1 MSQQAVAI
9 ASPDELLCR
18 ELTTAFEGELSLSA
32 TTHFAQVSFLLA
44 DRNIDLLVLDVRKEK
59 DHGHFADRLIEKLHV
74 RRPEMD
80 VLLLTNNDVPECLSR
95 RAVEVGLA
103 VVRSP
108 ENAADVIEAVRTRLA
123 EENRRP
129 TPMDRTNTIA
139 TPVVTVTPDP
149 GKSAYDEAVFTGVN
163 RRFETRSPELKKMLE
178 DLMVAASHN
187 VTILLIG
194 ETGSG
199 KTFLSNLIHEVSPR
213 RKEPFLPVACGALP
227 RELIEGELFGHKK
240 GAFTSAHAD
249 KDGKFVAAGR
259 GTVLLDEIDVLGL
272 EQQVK
277 LLRVIESG
285 EFEPVGSNETLTS
298 QARLVVASNL
308 DLQPLVEQGK
318 FRPDLYYRLNM
329 LKFENPPLRKR
340 KVDIIPMAKKFI
352 TKFEQKHGVHIHTI
366 DDELLEALLAYP
378 WPGNVRELE
387 HVIQRCV
394 IYNKNGVLGK
404 DQLPPHIVAGQVGP
418 TNDPSVRLGNV
429 NQTDDKSLEKQVALT
444 EKEVIEQTLFKNNF
458 SRTKTAK
465 DLGISRVT
473 LYNKMKKYDM
483 LK

>member
-1 MSQQAVAI
+1 MSGAAI
-9 ASPDELLCR
+9 VFASPDENLCR
-18 ELTTAFEGELSLSA
+18 ELTGRLEPELTVAA
-32 TTHFAQVSFLLA
+32 TTHLGQVSFLIA
-44 DRNIDLLVLDVRKEK
+44 DRQVDLLVLDVRDNAESAR
-59 DHGHFADRLIEKLHV
+59 FAERLLEKLCP
-74 RRPEMD
+74 RRPEMGI
-80 VLLLTNNDVPECLSR
+80 LLLASAALLPESLESRLAASQVAVIRSPSDVS
-95 RAVEVGLA
+95 AVEGA
-103 VVRSP
+103 IRERARRERSKSDRMEHP
-108 ENAADVIEAVRTRLA
+108 PAATVSAPHFQPKPGYDV
-123 EENRRP
+123 
-129 TPMDRTNTIA
+129 
-139 TPVVTVTPDP
+139 
-149 GKSAYDEAVFTGVN
+149 AVFEGIS

-178 DLMVAASHN
+178 DVMVAAGHD

-199 KTFLSNLIHEVSPR
+199 KTFLSSLIHEVSPR
-213 RKEPFLPVACGALP
+213 HREPFLTVACGALP
-227 RELIEGELFGHKK
+227 KELIESELFGHVK

-249 KDGKFVAAGR
+249 KEGKFLAARR
-259 GTVLLDEIDVLGL
+259 GTVLLDEIDVLGPD
-272 EQQVK
+272 QQVK

-285 EFEPVGSNETLTS
+285 EFEPVGSNQTLKS

-308 DLQPLVEQGK
+308 ELQPLVEQGR

-329 LKFENPPLRKR
+329 LKFEIPPLRRR

-352 TKFEQKHGVHIHTI
+352 AKFEQKHNIKIHRI
-366 DDELLEALLAYP
+366 EESVLEALLAYP

-387 HVIQRCV
+387 HVIQRSV
-394 IYNKNGVLGK
+394 IYAKNGVLGLE
-404 DQLPPHIVAGQVGP
+404 QLPPHILAGQYGP
-418 TNDPSVRLGNV
+418 TNDPSVRLG
-429 NQTDDKSLEKQVALT
+429 TMSPLEDKSLEKQVSLT